1 MTLVRVLV
9 LDAQPLT
16 GAGIV
21 AQLDSY
27 DHILPHAVVPAA
39 TTFDHIAD
47 VAPQVVLIHPHSS
60 DTPAIR
66 ALYHQVAASDD
77 WMSVLLASAERCADP
92 RVIIEAFETG
102 VDGMLDRDTATIND
116 LVAAV
121 ERLAAGQVLWEPC
134 DLRRAYTS
142 REESPN
148 GKHDTATRA
157 AFTPREREIFA
168 LIATGVTNVMI
179 AEQLGISERTVQSH
193 VSHIFA
199 KLGVASRAEAIA
211 AYYCLMPETDV
222 RERVVGVG

>member
-21 AQLDSY
+21 ALLKRY
-27 DHILPHAVVPAA
+27 NHMLPQAFVP
-39 TTFDHIAD
+39 TETMFDHIAD
-47 VAPQVVLIHPHSS
+47 FAPQVVLIHPHSS

-66 ALYHQVAASDD
+66 ALYRQVAASDD

-102 VDGMLDRDTATIND
+102 VDGMLDRDTTTID
-116 LVAAV
+116 ALVAAV

-157 AFTPREREIFA
+157 A
-168 LIATGVTNVMI
+168 
-179 AEQLGISERTVQSH
+179 
-193 VSHIFA
+193 
-199 KLGVASRAEAIA
+199 
-211 AYYCLMPETDV
+211 
-222 RERVVGVG
+222 